1 MKSFSAASTPVLL
14 IVLMLL
20 FAATPVF
27 GQVRSATVA
36 GTVQDGAGRVV
47 TGADVTVFE
56 TTTSQTYK
64 AKTNGT
70 GNFTVPYLP
79 AGIYNVTVVSKG
91 FETSS
96 QQGIDLGNGQS
107 INVSIALKVGT
118 ASETVDVNMSGDTIQ
133 VDTATVQSVIGETA
147 IASLPN
153 IDHNPFSYLQ
163 LEAGV
168 STRAAG
174 ASEANS
180 QSFGIGI
187 QGRRQI
193 SDFAIN
199 GANAYENDIQ
209 LDGLSTQASG
219 FNEVTIVPNQD
230 AILEIRAVVN
240 EYPAQYG
247 RAHGI
252 VQTTTKGG
260 TDKFHGVAFIRNRSS
275 LFQANAYAA
284 KALPVPTP
292 LAPYEIF
299 TFGGAVGGPIKR
311 TRAFFFASY
320 EGLFWN
326 NPTHLFRT
334 VPTALE
340 RKGDF
345 SQSVLNINGKA
356 VPFCTAT
363 TYATCKAN
371 DQPAFFDPFSVT
383 PIAGTQNYMRAYIPG
398 ANLAN
403 STLGLSQYALNV
415 LANYPLPNH
424 VPSDAFNTSNFQ
436 SSGTQTFRKANI
448 NARVDYNIRTNNH
461 LYITGG
467 FTRGN
472 IDNTPIWGGDGTWN
486 PVVNT
491 GEERFIQ
498 DRNPYISI
506 GDTIILSPTLVVD
519 LRYGVNRIDT
529 IDNDGLV
536 PSGFN
541 YAMYGV
547 TGSTLANIPIMDTPS
562 FVTSGSTNWSP
573 VNNDQYY
580 NKHEHQLNH
589 VVAGSVSKAAGRW
602 NYKVGGEFRA
612 FLANYTDSQ
621 TSALYTISNTFTV
634 PEVNASGGAVSDPT
648 NYLTDGT
655 VGGNPYASFLLGAG
669 SVGIPAGAAVH
680 PAFLHQYAAV
690 YTQNDWHPT
699 SKLTVNLG
707 ARWDWQPGI
716 KERYNRVSMV
726 DLTATSAFGTQG
738 AIVFPGTGGY
748 NRRMWDTDWY
758 DYQPRLGVA
767 YRVAAN
773 TVIRGGFGVTFLPT
787 NTGYFDGPYQ
797 FGSTP
802 FDGSTLSKPY
812 GATPSGVPVGTFDSA
827 LVNTY
832 IAPTNNN
839 TSAPQIYGGGGGNRF
854 VVHGYKN
861 AYVYQA
867 NLHVQQDLGRGWSSD
882 IGYNGEV
889 GKRLN
894 LGSSYGTNS
903 DQFLPTALTSSWN
916 AAYIASNG
924 ASDPGTLQITN
935 PFQPSCATSKPAT
948 CATIPFGG
956 SLGNTTLQRDQSL
969 WQYPLLGSEAIEQ
982 DRGFS
987 TYHALQAGI
996 HKDMSRGLLLGT
1008 VFTWSKSL
1016 EVDGGIAANNGFG
1029 EGIGNSLPNNVNIVS
1044 NKHYSSNDI
1053 PIRFASYG
1061 VYNLPFGGNHA
1072 MSFKNRLA
1080 NAIVSGYRLSGTYI
1094 WQEGVV
1100 QQISASGS
1108 INSLPDRN
1116 PTQPFVLPKSYQ
1128 HWYDGKTQVT
1138 LPSGRVITPSA
1149 QTFLKYNPDAF
1160 IGRVA
1165 TTPNNSIVVQ
1175 RYWFGNAP
1183 VGYGTM
1189 RSNPVDNITASMERD
1204 IKIRERYTLTI
1215 NVNAANLL
1223 NHTQFAPTGYA
1234 SMTVGSFSTTT
1245 NLATGNL
1252 PGYGTNAGFGAHNTA
1267 TLDARLVEM
1276 QARFSF

>member
-1 MKSFSAASTPVLL
+1 MKSSSSPSARLL
-14 IVLMLL
+14 LVFLL
-20 FAATPVF
+20 SLFCGTFAF

-36 GTVQDGAGRVV
+36 GTVQDSAGRVV
-47 TGADVTVFE
+47 AGADVTVFE

-64 AKTNGT
+64 SKTNGT

-79 AGIYNVTVVSKG
+79 AGIYNVTVADKG
-91 FETSS
+91 FETSN
-96 QQGIDLGNGQS
+96 QTGIALGNGQS
-107 INVSIALKVGT
+107 INVSVALKVGT
-118 ASETVDVNMSGDTIQ
+118 ASETIDVSSSGEGIQ
-133 VDTATVQSVIGETA
+133 VDTAAVQSVIGETA

-163 LEAGV
+163 LDAGV

-174 ASEANS
+174 ASEASS

-199 GANAYENDIQ
+199 GGNAFENDIQ

-252 VQTTTKGG
+252 VETTTKGG
-260 TDKFHGVAFIRNRSS
+260 TDKFHGVAFLRNRSS
-275 LFQANAYAA
+275 IFQANSYAA
-284 KALPVPTP
+284 KATPVQTP
-292 LAPYEIF
+292 LSPYEIY
-299 TFGGAVGGPIKR
+299 TFGGAVGGPIKK
-311 TRAFFFASY
+311 TKAFFFVSY

-326 NPTHLFRT
+326 NPTHLNRT

-345 SQSVLNINGKA
+345 SQSLVNINGKA
-356 VPFCTAT
+356 VPYCTAA
-363 TYATCKAN
+363 TYAACGDT
-371 DQPAFFDPFSVT
+371 PAFFDPFNVT
-383 PIAGTQNYMRAYIPG
+383 NISGTQNYTRAYIPG

-403 STLGLSQYALNV
+403 STMGLSQYALNV
-415 LANYPLPNH
+415 LSNYPLPNH
-424 VPSDAFNTSNFQ
+424 TPTDAFNSNNFQ

-448 NARVDYNIRTNNH
+448 NARVDYNIRANNH

-467 FTRGN
+467 YTNGN
-472 IDNTPIWGGDGTWN
+472 IYNTPIWGGDGTWN

-491 GEERFIQ
+491 GEERIIQ

-529 IDNDGLV
+529 IDNDSLV

-541 YAMYGV
+541 YASYGI
-547 TGSTLANIPIMDTPS
+547 TGSTLANLPIQDTPS
-562 FVTSGSTNWSP
+562 FTVTGPTNWSV
-573 VNNDQYY
+573 VNNNQYY

-589 VVAGSVSKAAGRW
+589 VVAGSVTKTAGRW

-621 TSALYTISNTFTV
+621 TSALYSLSNTFTV
-634 PEVNASGGAVSDPT
+634 PEVSASGGTVVDTSRYP
-648 NYLTDGT
+648 NDGT

-680 PAFLHQYAAV
+680 PAFLHQYAAI

-699 SKLTVNLG
+699 AKLTVNLG

-716 KERYNRVSMV
+716 TERYNRVSMI
-726 DLTATSAFGTQG
+726 DLTAINPFGGLG

-748 NRRMWDTDWY
+748 GRRMWNTDWL

-767 YRVAAN
+767 YRASQR
-773 TVIRGGFGVTFLPT
+773 TVVRGGFGVTFLPT

-812 GATPSGVPVGTFDSA
+812 GATPAGIPVGTFDSA

-832 IAPTNNN
+832 IPPTNNN
-839 TSAPQIYGGGGGNRF
+839 AAAPQIYGGGGGNRF
-854 VVHGYKN
+854 VVKGYKN
-861 AYVYQA
+861 AYVYQG
-867 NLHVQQDLGRGWSSD
+867 NLHVQQDLGHGWSTD

-894 LGSSYGTNS
+894 LGSSYGANVDQYIPTTVTN
-903 DQFLPTALTSSWN
+903 SWN

-924 ASDPGTLQITN
+924 ATDPGQVLITN
-935 PFQPSCATSKPAT
+935 PFQPACATAKPAT
-948 CATIPFGG
+948 CAATPFGG
-956 SLGNTTLQRDQSL
+956 SLGNTTIARDQTL
-969 WQYPLLGSEAIEQ
+969 WPYPYLGVEAIEQ

-987 TYHALQAGI
+987 TYHALQAGV
-996 HKDMSRGLLLGT
+996 HKDMSRGLLLGSI
-1008 VFTWSKSL
+1008 FTWSKNL
-1016 EVDGGIAANNGFG
+1016 EVDGGIAANNSFG
-1029 EGIGNSLPNNVNIVS
+1029 EGVGNSLPNNTNIVS
-1044 NKHYSSNDI
+1044 NKHYASNDI
-1053 PIRFASYG
+1053 PIRFASYA
-1061 VYNLPFGGNHA
+1061 VYNLPFGGQHA
-1072 MSFKNRLA
+1072 LSFKSKWA
-1080 NAIVSGYRLSGTYI
+1080 NALISGYRLSGTYI
-1094 WQEGVV
+1094 WQSGVV

-1108 INSLPDRN
+1108 FNSLPDRN

-1128 HWYDGKTQVT
+1128 HFYDGKTSVT

-1149 QTFLKYNPDAF
+1149 QTFLKFNPDAF

-1165 TTPNNSIVVQ
+1165 TTPNNSVVVQ
-1175 RYWFGNAP
+1175 KYWYGNAP
-1183 VGYGTM
+1183 LGYGTM
-1189 RSNPVDNITASMERD
+1189 RNNPVDNVTASAERD
-1204 IKIRERYTLTI
+1204 IKIRERYTLTL
-1215 NVNAANLL
+1215 NVNAANLF
-1223 NHTQFAPTGYA
+1223 NHTQFSPTGYT
-1234 SMTVGSFSTTT
+1234 SMTVGSFATTT
-1245 NLATGNL
+1245 NLAAGLL
-1252 PGYGTNAGFGAHNTA
+1252 PGYGNNAGFGAHNTS

-1276 QARFSF
+1276 QARFTF